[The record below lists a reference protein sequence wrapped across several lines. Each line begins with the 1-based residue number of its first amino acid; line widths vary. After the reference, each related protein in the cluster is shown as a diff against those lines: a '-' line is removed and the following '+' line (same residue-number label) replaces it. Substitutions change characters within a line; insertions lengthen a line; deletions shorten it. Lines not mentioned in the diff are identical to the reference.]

1 MLRRYFLA
9 KFHFDTAENEPAKN
23 LQNFAKLKFAK
34 IANFERS
41 SAALLGR
48 VAGGRGDGRG
58 ARGGS
63 RAPCGGARG
72 ARPAVR
78 TFILG
83 RFLFSPFQEQISYNL
98 PAKFL
103 RYHVS
108 KSFRFIIV
116 QIVRNGFLLSLL

>member
-1 MLRRYFLA
+1 MLKNAYLVA
-9 KFHFDTAENEPAKN
+9 EIGADTAENDRN
-23 LQNFAKLKFAK
+23 LPK
-34 IANFERS
+34 IC
-41 SAALLGR
+41 R

-58 ARGGS
+58 ARGGG
-63 RAPCGGARG
+63 RAPRGGARG

-83 RFLFSPFQEQISYNL
+83 RFLFSPFQEQISQNL

-103 RYHVS
+103 RYVS